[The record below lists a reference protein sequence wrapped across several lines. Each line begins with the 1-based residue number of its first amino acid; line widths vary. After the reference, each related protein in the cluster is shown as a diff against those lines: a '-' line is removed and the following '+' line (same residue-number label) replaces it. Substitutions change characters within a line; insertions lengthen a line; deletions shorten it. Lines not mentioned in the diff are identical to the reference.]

1 MASSRSSPSSEA
13 PTFDDLPAGAS
24 VCAGLSGG
32 LDSMVLLALLH
43 ERAAAAPFTL
53 TAVHVHHGLSPN
65 ADAWAHFCAEE
76 CARRGVML
84 DIVRVALDDASGR
97 GLEAEARRARYAV
110 YAARKES
117 VVALAHHL
125 DDQAETVLLQLLRG
139 TGLKGVAAM
148 PRLRALNP
156 RVSLYRPLLAL
167 PRVELRAMAN
177 ARGLRWIEDES
188 NASRKQD
195 RNFLRHEVTPLLDA
209 RFPAWRR
216 SLARFAR
223 HASAAQSLLDE
234 RASEDGL
241 LLAPEAALALD
252 ATLSPARRA
261 NAVRCLLA
269 AHDLAMP
276 SDARL
281 EEIARQLYAA
291 RADARVRIEHDGVAI
306 VRHRGVAHIGRERA
320 GPPWRVGWHG
330 EAAVLLGEGR
340 GTVAFERAVGAGLAA
355 SLTQAGDWYFAPR
368 AGGERLRLDARRP
381 TRTLKNLLQENDI
394 PLARRAVLPLLF
406 RGGDLVWVPGIGI
419 AADYACRA
427 GEPGL
432 TPCWQVAGKAALC

>member
-13 PTFDDLPAGAS
+13 PFLDDLPAGAS
-24 VCAGLSGG
+24 VCVGLSGG
-32 LDSMVLLALLH
+32 IDSMVLLALLH
-43 ERAAAAPFTL
+43 ERAAATPFTL

-65 ADAWAHFCAEE
+65 ADAWAQFCAVE
-76 CARRGVML
+76 CARRGVAL
-84 DIVRVALDDASGR
+84 DIVRVALDPASGLGR
-97 GLEAEARRARYAV
+97 EAEARRARYAV
-110 YAARKES
+110 YAARTES
-117 VVALAHHL
+117 IVALAHHL

-139 TGLKGVAAM
+139 TGLKGVGAM
-148 PRLRALNP
+148 PRLRALNS

-167 PRVELRAMAN
+167 PRAGIQAMAN
-177 ARGLRWIEDES
+177 ARGLGWIEDES
-188 NASRKQD
+188 NASRKHD
-195 RNFLRHEVTPLLDA
+195 RNFLRHEVAPLLDA

-223 HASAAQSLLDE
+223 HAAAAQSLLDE

-241 LLAPEAALALD
+241 LASAAELSID
-252 ATLSPARRA
+252 AALSPARRA
-261 NAVRCLLA
+261 NAVRSFIA

-281 EEIARQLYAA
+281 AEMARQLYEA

-306 VRHRGVAHIGRERA
+306 VRHRGVARIERERA

-330 EAAVLLGEGR
+330 EPIVVLGEGR
-340 GTVAFERAVGAGLAA
+340 GTIAFARAVGAGLAA

-368 AGGERLRLDARRP
+368 AGGERLRLDPHRP

-406 RGGDLVWVPGIGI
+406 RDGELVWVPGIGI
-419 AADYACRA
+419 AAAYACRG

-432 TPCWQVAGKAALC
+432 DPCWHVAGKAGLC